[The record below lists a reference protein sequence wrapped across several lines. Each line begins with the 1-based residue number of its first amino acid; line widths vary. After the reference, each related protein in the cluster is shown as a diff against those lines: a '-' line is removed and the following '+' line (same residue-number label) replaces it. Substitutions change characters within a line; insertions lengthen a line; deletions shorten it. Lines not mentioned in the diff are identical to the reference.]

1 MLLQYP
7 TTAAGRQKEEEYRE
21 EKLSRYTGP
30 VCKVCRREGIKL
42 FTKGE
47 KCYTEKCEVEKRNYP
62 PGVHVETRAKVTEY
76 GIRLREKQKV
86 KRSYGLT
93 ENQFKRFFVMAE
105 KAKGITG
112 TNLLVL
118 LERRLDNMV
127 YRIGFAVS
135 RSEAR
140 QIVSHSHVTVNG
152 KTVDIPSYLVKA
164 GDQIGIRHKD
174 LLSVQNA
181 LESVVRRGVA
191 AWLEVDKEQ
200 MIGKI
205 RLLPTRE
212 DITVPIKEQLIVEY
226 YSR

>member
-1 MLLQYP
+1 
-7 TTAAGRQKEEEYRE
+7 
-21 EKLSRYTGP
+21 LSRYTGP
-30 VCKVCRREGIKL
+30 VCKICRREGSKL
-42 FTKGE
+42 FARGE

-62 PGVHVETRAKVTEY
+62 PGVHVETRGKMTEY

-86 KRSYGLT
+86 KRMYGLT

-105 KAKGITG
+105 KTKGVTG
-112 TNLLVL
+112 TNLLIL

-140 QIVSHSHVTVNG
+140 QVVSHTHVTVNG
-152 KTVDIPSYLVKA
+152 KTVNVPSYLVKE
-164 GDQIGIRHKD
+164 GDEIAIRHKG
-174 LLSVQNA
+174 LVSVQNA
-181 LESVVRRGVA
+181 LESVVRRGVPP
-191 AWLEVDKEQ
+191 WLEVDREA
-200 MIGKI
+200 MTGKI
-205 RLLPTRE
+205 RLLPARE

>member
-1 MLLQYP
+1 M
-7 TTAAGRQKEEEYRE
+7 
-21 EKLSRYTGP
+21 SRYTGP
-30 VCKVCRREGIKL
+30 VCKICRREGSKL
-42 FTKGE
+42 FARGE

-62 PGVHVETRAKVTEY
+62 PGVHVETRGKMTEY

-86 KRSYGLT
+86 KRMYGLT

-105 KAKGITG
+105 KTKGVTG
-112 TNLLVL
+112 TNLLIL

-140 QIVSHSHVTVNG
+140 QVVSHTHVTVNG
-152 KTVDIPSYLVKA
+152 KTVNVPSYLVKE
-164 GDQIGIRHKD
+164 GDEIAIRHKG
-174 LLSVQNA
+174 LVSVQNA
-181 LESVVRRGVA
+181 LESVVRRGVPP
-191 AWLEVDKEQ
+191 WLEVDREA
-200 MIGKI
+200 MTGKI
-205 RLLPTRE
+205 RLLPARE

>member
-1 MLLQYP
+1 MLLRYP

-76 GIRLREKQKV
+76 GIRLREKQKL
-86 KRSYGLT
+86 KRMYGLT
-93 ENQFKRFFVMAE
+93 ESQFKRFFVVAE

-127 YRIGFAVS
+127 YRIGFSVS
-135 RSEAR
+135 RNEAR

-152 KTVDIPSYLVKA
+152 RTVNIPSYLVKE
-164 GDQIGIRHKD
+164 GDEIGIRHKD
-174 LLSVQNA
+174 LVSVQNA

-191 AWLEVDKEQ
+191 PWLEVDKEQ
-200 MIGKI
+200 MVGKI
-205 RLLPTRE
+205 RLLPVRE

>member
-1 MLLQYP
+1 M
-7 TTAAGRQKEEEYRE
+7 
-21 EKLSRYTGP
+21 SRYTGP
-30 VCKVCRREGIKL
+30 VCKICRREGMKL
-42 FTKGE
+42 FEKGE

-62 PGVHVETRAKVTEY
+62 PGVHVETRGKMTEY

-86 KRSYGLT
+86 KRMYGLT

-105 KAKGITG
+105 KTKGVTG

-140 QIVSHSHVTVNG
+140 QMVSHTHVTVNG
-152 KTVDIPSYLVKA
+152 RTVNIPSYLVKE
-164 GDQIGIRHKD
+164 GDEIAIRHKG
-174 LLSVQNA
+174 LVSVQNA
-181 LESVVRRGVA
+181 LESVVRRGVPS
-191 AWLEVDKEQ
+191 WLEVDKDT
-200 MIGKI
+200 MTGKI
-205 RLLPTRE
+205 RLLPARE